1 MMLDPWLSLG
11 CDGWCTSQTVLEMY
25 YSISFCQ
32 LRRQDRSLSPGSGC
46 IYCEISV
53 HLMVD
58 PELAL
63 LLPTKKLHEAPLD
76 LERWPVSA
84 LKPS

>member
-32 LRRQDRSLSPGSGC
+32 LRRQDR
-46 IYCEISV
+46 IRVRVY
-53 HLMVD
+53 
-58 PELAL
+58 L
-63 LLPTKKLHEAPLD
+63 L
-76 LERWPVSA
+76 
-84 LKPS
+84 